1 MDRPDDP
8 LREKAA
14 LRTRLA
20 QLSRTSPRIAEDL
33 NMSAMLQGLVDAAR
47 LLTGASLVSISIL
60 DGSRQVQDL
69 VSSDIDD
76 AELP

>member
-14 LRTRLA
+14 LRARLA
-20 QLSRTSPRIAEDL
+20 HLSRTSLRIAEDL
-33 NMSAMLQGLVDAAR
+33 NMSAMLQGVVDAAR
-47 LLTGASLVSISIL
+47 LLSGASLVSIRIM
-60 DGSRQVQDL
+60 DGSGQVQDL
-69 VSSDIDD
+69 VSSNMDD